1 MGADAAGPGAHPA
14 VEPPDTGRRRWL
26 QGAAVM
32 ASGLAATA
40 TATAGAG
47 PGRPPRAMATARCW
61 MC

>member
-40 TATAGAG
+40 TAGGPSAG
-47 PGRPPRAMATARCW
+47 PRAMATARCW